1 MRRRLRRRMWWGT
14 EAALFGDKPQVHNP
28 LLEPLRR
35 WRSQAVCKGFDI
47 HQIREASA
55 SKKLSCREKGLGF
68 VVGVEVH
75 TILVFTL
82 CLFTNY
88 PCKISIDVPLHQ
100 KQSEEATRLR
110 WHVPTSLPA
119 WSTSSSSPCFCF
131 SPAPNK
137 ATRFIQPVPSISLY
151 LNLNWVLCCGLDSRE
166 GKKKSRCEIY
176 SWMNQVTVGFS
187 THLPH

>member
-1 MRRRLRRRMWWGT
+1 MWWGT

-28 LLEPLRR
+28 LLDPLRR

-110 WHVPTSLPA
+110 
-119 WSTSSSSPCFCF
+119 
-131 SPAPNK
+131 
-137 ATRFIQPVPSISLY
+137 
-151 LNLNWVLCCGLDSRE
+151 
-166 GKKKSRCEIY
+166 
-176 SWMNQVTVGFS
+176 
-187 THLPH
+187 